1 MRETQQQGKD
11 VQAAIE
17 AGLAQLRLRRDQ
29 VEVVIK
35 EKGSSGFF
43 GIGSKP
49 AVVVIREKRW
59 ETRGGE
65 GGGRSSGGRSSG
77 GRGGR
82 SSGGRG
88 GRSSGGREGGGQRR
102 FDRGPARP
110 RREKEFTNYERPEK
124 VQCPTDAYEEVQL
137 TPEQPLPKQALQP
150 VPEASLQAANDSRQA
165 LEQVL
170 NLLGV
175 KCENMESGWDPSQE
189 RLVLR
194 FDTDSPALI
203 IGKEGQTIEAL
214 QYVVTLMVARKHNL
228 SFAIQVE
235 TGSYWAKI
243 EQRLVTQV
251 NRAVEM
257 VKSTNRNFRLQAM
270 SSMQRRFVHRL
281 LCNNPDVETF
291 SEGESK
297 WRKVVVKPRKNP
309 VEAKP
314 AQEAQPQA
322 AAQVAEAETPV
333 EATKG
338 E

>member
-1 MRETQQQGKD
+1 MRETEQQGKD

-17 AGLAQLRLRRDQ
+17 SGLSQLRLRRDQ

-59 ETRGGE
+59 ETRGE
-65 GGGRSSGGRSSG
+65 GGGRSGGRGGRQGGRSSG

-82 SSGGRG
+82 GGG
-88 GRSSGGREGGGQRR
+88 GGGQNR
-102 FDRGPARP
+102 FDRRPARP

-124 VQCPTDAYEEVQL
+124 MQCPTEAYEEVQVN
-137 TPEQPLPKQALQP
+137 EQPLPKQALQP
-150 VPEASLQAANDSRQA
+150 VPEASMQAAADSRQA

-175 KCENMESGWDPSQE
+175 KCENLESGWDPAQE

-194 FDTDSPALI
+194 FDSDSPALI

-228 SFAIQVE
+228 GFAIQVE

-243 EQRLVTQV
+243 EQRLTTQV
-251 NRAVEM
+251 NRAVET
-257 VKSTNRNFRLQAM
+257 VKGSNRNFRLQAM

-281 LCNNPDVETF
+281 LCNHPDVETF

-309 VEAKP
+309 VEAPK
-314 AQEAQPQA
+314 AAEQQA
-322 AAQVAEAETPV
+322 APAAEAETPV

>member
-1 MRETQQQGKD
+1 MRETEQQGKD

-17 AGLAQLRLRRDQ
+17 SGLAQLRLRRDQ

-59 ETRGGE
+59 ETRGSDSG
-65 GGGRSSGGRSSG
+65 GGRSSG

-82 SSGGRG
+82 QGGRSSGGRG
-88 GRSSGGREGGGQRR
+88 GRGGSSGGQSR
-102 FDRGPARP
+102 FDRRPARP

-124 VQCPTDAYEEVQL
+124 IQSPTEAYEEVQVND
-137 TPEQPLPKQALQP
+137 QPLPKQTLQP

-175 KCENMESGWDPSQE
+175 KCENFESGWDPAQE

-243 EQRLVTQV
+243 EQRLTTQV

-257 VKSTNRNFRLQAM
+257 VKGSNRNFRLQAM

-281 LCNNPDVETF
+281 LCNHPDVETF

-309 VEAKP
+309 VEAPKP
-314 AQEAQPQA
+314 MQQQEAPA
-322 AAQVAEAETPV
+322 PVAEAETPV